1 MLESPFINGKEEKM
15 KKLLIN
21 QTINNKN
28 KEIAEPVLD
37 TSSYIYFHG
46 FPAFA
51 HDS

>member
-1 MLESPFINGKEEKM
+1 MLESPFMSGKEEKM

-21 QTINNKN
+21 QTINNQN
-28 KEIAEPVLD
+28 KETTEPVLD